1 MLVTISSLDQPV
13 ENDALVLIVQKL
25 NFESGKGYVIK
36 RIPFQCSYLEAW
48 KENGTVKICIK

>member
-36 RIPFQCSYLEAW
+36 RIPFQCSYLEA
-48 KENGTVKICIK
+48 